1 MLFFTPLRFAIVLHP
16 RARLAQQVQMLQEDD
31 PEIIYISYLRQLNKL
46 PTVQMTND
54 LYMPLHI
61 VGDRT
66 NTSEICCNQRIE
78 ALKHTYICL
87 EARASECISRERL
100 YVPEIEA
107 LL

>member
-66 NTSEICCNQRIE
+66 NTSEICNQHRSI
-78 ALKHTYICL
+78 TYICL
-87 EARASECISRERL
+87 EHLHASLEKDYL
-100 YVPEIEA
+100 K
-107 LL
+107 

>member
-66 NTSEICCNQRIE
+66 NTSEICSQHRSIK
-78 ALKHTYICL
+78 ALHTY
-87 EARASECISRERL
+87 A
-100 YVPEIEA
+100 
-107 LL
+107 